1 MTAKTYT
8 IMEESADEHDNEPL
22 NKQQY
27 QPAVTE
33 QIGSIISIDDAHME
47 SSINEE
53 SVAAIVALE

>member
-27 QPAVTE
+27 VQPTVTE
-33 QIGSIISIDDAHME
+33 QIGSIISIDDGNME
-47 SSINEE
+47 SSLNEE
-53 SVAAIVALE
+53 SAMVALE